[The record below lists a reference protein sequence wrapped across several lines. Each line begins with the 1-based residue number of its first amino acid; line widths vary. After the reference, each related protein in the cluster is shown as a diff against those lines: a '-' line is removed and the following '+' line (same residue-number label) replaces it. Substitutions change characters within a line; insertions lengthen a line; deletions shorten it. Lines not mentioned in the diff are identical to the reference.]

1 MTMTMESDE
10 GPKRNEK
17 KELSSSNS
25 HARNILQPAW
35 FRRLIQDDL
44 GFDEI
49 LLAYNWH
56 FLPCL
61 SLPIWCLFL
70 AIR

>member
-1 MTMTMESDE
+1 MESDE

-25 HARNILQPAW
+25 HARNILQPAG

-44 GFDEI
+44 GFDKI
-49 LLAYNWH
+49 LLAYNW
-56 FLPCL
+56 
-61 SLPIWCLFL
+61 
-70 AIR
+70 